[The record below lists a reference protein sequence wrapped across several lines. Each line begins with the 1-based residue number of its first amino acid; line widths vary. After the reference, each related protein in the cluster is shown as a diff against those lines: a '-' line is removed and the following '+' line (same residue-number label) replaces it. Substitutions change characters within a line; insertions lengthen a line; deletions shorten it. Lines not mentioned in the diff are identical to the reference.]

1 MFLTFLVARPQ
12 WLFAMRG
19 PCNVLQLHA
28 VWSCREAQR
37 EVGGNG
43 AGQKMLKRC
52 IPFLQGWFP
61 SSHWGYEYSIIF
73 DYINVYSIRSENW
86 VIIWYLLVTVI
97 KNYRWSRGWL
107 QKEFAT
113 NDGERE
119 RERERGRERET
130 EKKRRHCTL
139 SRKDKAKVIVGRKL
153 VVCAE
158 TSSLK
163 SFTLGASHVL
173 DIHMYVYKEL

>member
-1 MFLTFLVARPQ
+1 MA
-12 WLFAMRG
+12 A
-19 PCNVLQLHA
+19 
-28 VWSCREAQR
+28 
-37 EVGGNG
+37 
-43 AGQKMLKRC
+43 KRVR
-52 IPFLQGWFP
+52 
-61 SSHWGYEYSIIF
+61 
-73 DYINVYSIRSENW
+73 N
-86 VIIWYLLVTVI
+86 
-97 KNYRWSRGWL
+97 KRWR
-107 QKEFAT
+107 
-113 NDGERE
+113 ERE
-119 RERERGRERET
+119 RERERGREGERERET